1 MERRNSQRKR
11 SANLP
16 VPESKQLLVAAIGA
30 AACMEAHGSALFSGV
45 PIVRIKACTR

>member
-16 VPESKQLLVAAIGA
+16 VPESKQPLLAAIGA
-30 AACMEAHGSALFSGV
+30 AAHMEAHCSDGV
-45 PIVRIKACTR
+45 CIEKIKACTG